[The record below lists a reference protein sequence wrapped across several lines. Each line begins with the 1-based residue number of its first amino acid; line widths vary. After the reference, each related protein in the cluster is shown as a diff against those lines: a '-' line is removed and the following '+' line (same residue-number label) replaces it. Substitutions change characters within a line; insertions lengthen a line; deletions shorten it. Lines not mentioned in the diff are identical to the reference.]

1 MKHFIVEIDYLVP
14 LARIQES
21 VPAHRAYLQLGY
33 DAGLLLCSGP
43 KLPATGGF
51 MLARA
56 ESLEQLQAF
65 FLDDPFSRE
74 QLARFAFSEFQPVKR
89 QPWAED
95 WFAAMPAP
103 AA

>member
-14 LARIQES
+14 LERIQLS

-43 KLPATGGF
+43 KVPATGGF

-56 ESLEQLQAF
+56 ASLEALQAF
-65 FLDDPFSRE
+65 FADDPFRTE
-74 QLARFAFSEFQPVKR
+74 QLASFRFSEFNPVKR
-89 QPWAED
+89 QGWAEA
-95 WFAAMPAP
+95 WFGEA
-103 AA
+103 